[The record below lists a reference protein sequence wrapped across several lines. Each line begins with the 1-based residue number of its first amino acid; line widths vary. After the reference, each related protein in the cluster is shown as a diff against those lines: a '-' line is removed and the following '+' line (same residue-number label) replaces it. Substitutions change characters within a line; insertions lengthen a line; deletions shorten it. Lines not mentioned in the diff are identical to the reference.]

1 MCWLEVGD
9 PFGFLGHVVAGGSI
23 VRWSAL
29 SNKLLSSAGP
39 SPSLRST
46 SPRLGPPLLSV
57 CLSVSP
63 PHPHHTYHMHVL
75 SARSACLW
83 CGHLHLYLN
92 QL

>member
-9 PFGFLGHVVAGGSI
+9 PFGFLGHAVAGGST

-57 CLSVSP
+57 CLS
-63 PHPHHTYHMHVL
+63 PHPTPITHTTCMFFLPAVHV
-75 SARSACLW
+75 
-83 CGHLHLYLN
+83 CGVDTCICT
-92 QL
+92 